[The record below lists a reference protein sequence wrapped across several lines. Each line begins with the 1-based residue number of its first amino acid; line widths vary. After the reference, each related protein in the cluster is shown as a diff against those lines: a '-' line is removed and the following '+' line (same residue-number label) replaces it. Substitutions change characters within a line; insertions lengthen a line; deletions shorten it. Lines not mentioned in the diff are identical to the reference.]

1 MVSEELVR
9 KTKGYLNKLCVEIPT
24 RRVGSRGNRDATAFF
39 KESVED
45 FGFQTEVQPFN
56 CIDMRQGDIQ
66 LRTDGHEFDAFISP
80 YTLNCNCTAELVSAS
95 TVNELDCNCT
105 AELVSASTVNEL
117 ESTQA
122 KEKIVLLYGEI
133 AKEQLM
139 PKNFVFYNPEEHQHI
154 YRLLEEKRPDAV
166 ITATTKN
173 PDAAGAIYPFP
184 MIEDGD
190 FDIPSAYMTEKEGK
204 KLLVFSGKKVSLK
217 MDAERIPSK
226 SENIVASKGGRN
238 EKKIV
243 LCAHIDTKE
252 GTPGALDNASGVSV
266 LLLLAELL
274 ADYDGGLG
282 VEIVALNG
290 EEYYNAPGQVEYLSR
305 YNGDFQSILLAVNL
319 DDIGYYKDRTAYSF
333 YGIPDGISQAIR
345 KVYNGKKGFFEGP
358 QWYQSDH
365 GIFIAN
371 GIPAMA
377 ITEENFAELLTEIT
391 HTEKDTPEIVDP
403 LKLIGNAE
411 ALADTIH
418 ILNQDFIG
426 DRLSSRD

>member
-1 MVSEELVR
+1 MVSDELVR
-9 KTKGYLNKLCVEIPT
+9 KTEGYLNKLCVEIPT
-24 RRVGSRGNRDATAFF
+24 RRVGSQGNRDATAFF

-56 CIDMRQGDIQ
+56 CIDMRQGDIH

-80 YTLNCNCTAELVSAS
+80 YTLSCDCTAELVS
-95 TVNELDCNCT
+95 V
-105 AELVSASTVNEL
+105 STVNEL
-117 ESTQA
+117 ESVQA
-122 KEKIVLLYGEI
+122 KGAIILLYGEI

-139 PKNFVFYNPEEHQHI
+139 PKNFTFYNPEEHQHI
-154 YRLLEEKRPDAV
+154 YRLLEEKQPDAV

-173 PDAAGAIYPFP
+173 PDAVGAIYPFP

-204 KLLVFSGKKVSLK
+204 KLLAFSGKKASLK

-226 SENIVASKGGRN
+226 SENIVARKGGRN

-252 GTPGALDNASGVSV
+252 GTPGALDNASGVSI

-282 VEIVALNG
+282 VEITALNG

-333 YGIPDGISQAIR
+333 YGIPDGISHTIR

-377 ITEENFAELLTEIT
+377 ITEENFAELLAEIT
-391 HTEKDTPEIVDP
+391 HSEKDTPEIVDP

-411 ALADTIH
+411 ALADIIH
-418 ILNQDFIG
+418 MLNQNFIG
-426 DRLSSRD
+426 T